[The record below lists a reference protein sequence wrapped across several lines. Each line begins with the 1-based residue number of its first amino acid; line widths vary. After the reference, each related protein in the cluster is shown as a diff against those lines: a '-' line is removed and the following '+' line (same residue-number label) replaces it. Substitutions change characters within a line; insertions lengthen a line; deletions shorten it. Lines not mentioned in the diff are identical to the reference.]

1 MSSIDWLM
9 AVAILLPLV
18 AGILCFIIRDYTV
31 RGIIVVLTAVALI
44 VASIKLF
51 LGGPTEYDITSIGG
65 LHVGELISILDFV
78 VLLIFLYAGI
88 SLKRIETIILAL
100 AQILPLGYFE
110 FVKGVKFETSPAF
123 YIDQLSIVMVMVI
136 SIIGSLICIYAIR
149 YMKDHEHHKH
159 VEKSRQSRFLF
170 WLVMFLGAMNG
181 LVLANNLFWLL
192 FFWEVTTLCCFQLIA
207 HDLTKEAINNA
218 CRAMWMNLLGA
229 LGLMIAILYL
239 TQTVGPEGISL
250 KYIISGGLGKG
261 VVALLPLALMV
272 FTGFTKSAQL
282 PFQSWLLGAMVAPTP
297 VSALLHSSTMVKAG
311 VYLVVRLAPAFRDTM
326 VSDMVAI
333 VGAFTFLA
341 ASVLAIS
348 QTNGKRVL
356 AYSTIAN
363 LGLIVA
369 AAGINTPLA
378 MTACILLIIFHA
390 ISKGLLFLCAG
401 TIEHGIWSRE
411 IEDMEGL
418 AAKMPLT
425 TAITAIGIVSMVLP
439 PFGVLMSKWA
449 ALEAAAQVPIAGLLF
464 VLASAVTAV
473 FWVKWLGRLLQAPP
487 TGEAYHVESMSAI
500 YTLPLI
506 VLAGGAVVL
515 SIMVGTVLNKL
526 VIPAVA
532 AFYANA
538 PAAFVGQG
546 MNLVAQGFTGP
557 VAAAGGSEGIG
568 AVGLFAPWPL
578 FVVLGIA
585 LVLTWLLVSVKKE
598 DVRPAYMCGEHVE
611 NVNDTSYI
619 SIADQKAEIQLGGY
633 YFMNSLGEAVLNKWV
648 NTIAIILL
656 VIMLGVVYL

>member
-51 LGGPTEYDITSIGG
+51 LVGPGEYELEFIGG
-65 LHVGELISILDFV
+65 LHAGVLISILDFA
-78 VLLIFLYAGI
+78 VLAFFLYLGI
-88 SLKRIETIILAL
+88 KLKRIETTILAL

-110 FVKGVKFETSPAF
+110 FIKGIKFDTSPAF
-123 YIDQLSIVMVMVI
+123 YIDNLALIMVMII
-136 SIIGSLICIYAIR
+136 SIIGSIICIYAIR
-149 YMKDHEHHKH
+149 YMKDHEDHKH
-159 VEKSRQSRFLF
+159 VAKSRQPRFLF

-181 LVLANNLFWLL
+181 LVMANNLFWLL

-207 HDLTKEAINNA
+207 HDLTREAIDNA

-229 LGLMIAILYL
+229 LGLMIAVIYL
-239 TQTVGPEGISL
+239 AVNVGPEGLSL
-250 KYIISGGLGKG
+250 KYIVSGSLGKEAF
-261 VVALLPLALMV
+261 ALLPLALMA

-282 PFQSWLLGAMVAPTP
+282 PFQGWLLGAMVAPTP

-378 MTACILLIIFHA
+378 MTAAILLIIYHA

-425 TAITAIGIVSMVLP
+425 TAIAAIGIVSMLLP

-449 ALEAAAQVPIAGLLF
+449 AIEAAVQVPVAGFLF
-464 VLASAVTAV
+464 IIASAVTAV
-473 FWVKWLGRLLQAPP
+473 FWVKWLGRMLQVPP
-487 TGEAYHVESMSAI
+487 TGEAYQVESMSAV
-500 YTLPLI
+500 YSLPLI

-515 SIMVGTVLNKL
+515 SILVGTVLDRMVL
-526 VIPAVA
+526 PAVA
-532 AFYANA
+532 AFYTNV
-538 PAAFVGQG
+538 PAAFVSEGV
-546 MNLVAQGFTGP
+546 NLVARGFTGP
-557 VAAAGGSEGIG
+557 VAAAGGTAGIG
-568 AVGLFAPWPL
+568 TVGLFAPWPL
-578 FVVLGIA
+578 FVVLAIA
-585 LVLTWLLVSVKKE
+585 LVLTWLLVGVKKE
-598 DVRPAYMCGEHVE
+598 DVRPAYMCGEHVDDCG
-611 NVNDTSYI
+611 DTSFYTV
-619 SIADQKAEIQLGGY
+619 ADQKAELQLGGY
-633 YFMNSLGEAVLNKWV
+633 YFTGFLGEAVLNKWV

-656 VIMLGVVYL
+656 VILLGVVYL